1 VKATTQAERRAT
13 GIRDLKMGG
22 LLLIALAL
30 ALASLHS
37 LLGSVGWWFAAFGI
51 MLVVV
56 GAAGVARYLLRA
68 RWVGTVAGLVVGI
81 IAVTLTFGAD
91 TAFVGLIPTAGTF
104 GRVSDLSSAAAD
116 SIARQAIPADATPG
130 ILFLVCSAIA
140 AIALLMDAVAIW
152 WRVPALAGIP
162 LLIVI
167 AVPSFVESNL
177 ADPFFFE
184 LTAVAYLFIIR
195 NRMRRIQPGVALA
208 VGAIAVLGAL
218 VIPVALPPVIPGGSN
233 GTGPAVLVENINPII
248 NLGDDLRRQAPVSA
262 LSYTTNSDTGQYLR
276 LTTLENFAGKEW
288 APADPRR
295 LPRNRVSSIG
305 AAPGLT
311 SAIETAK
318 VKTTITVGNTSGRWL
333 PVPYPPTSI
342 TGLVGQ
348 WSWEPEA
355 LAVST
360 VSSNMQGQKY
370 AVRSLTVEP
379 SQQQLEAAPRSPNSP
394 LAVVPKGLD
403 PIVAATAKKVVGLAA
418 TDFDKALALQDW
430 FRGGTFTYSLHTPA
444 LSGFDGSGLDV
455 IVPFLQ
461 SKSGYC
467 VHFATAMA
475 VMARTL
481 GIPSRIAVGFL
492 PGKETHPEGP
502 QTTVYEVTSNDLH
515 SWPELYFK
523 GVGWVR
529 FEPTPSKGFEPNF
542 PDAPSSVPTAGSTD
556 APSSVATST
565 PTPGPNNQSRLPDE
579 SQHTSSGVLDN
590 PAVPTSDW
598 VLIAILAL
606 LLLLIGPSI
615 IRVRIRKRR
624 IDAIREGVSSAE
636 TSWQELRETA
646 RDLGIDAH
654 SSATPRELSAQLAS
668 YLSAGLA
675 SRHDLAAVS
684 IAALTELRT
693 MVEDASFTNRSHPFV
708 GESMAESLGVVLRGL
723 RRATG
728 SGARFRATFLPA
740 TLLDWALGR
749 GVVRA

>member
-1 VKATTQAERRAT
+1 VKATTQAERRTT
-13 GIRDLKMGG
+13 GLRDLKIGG

-51 MLVVV
+51 MLVVF

-68 RWVGTVAGLVVGI
+68 RWVGTVAAVVVGI

-91 TAFVGLIPTAGTF
+91 TAFAGLIPTAGTF
-104 GRVSDLSSAAAD
+104 GRVSDLSNAAAD
-116 SIARQAIPADATPG
+116 SIARQSIPANATPG

-140 AIALLMDAVAIW
+140 AIAVLMDAVVIW
-152 WRVPALAGIP
+152 WRVQALAGIP

-167 AVPSFVESNL
+167 AVPSLVESNL

-195 NRMRRIQPGVALA
+195 DRRRRIQPGVALV

-218 VIPVALPPVIPGGSN
+218 VIPVALPPVTPGGGN
-233 GTGPAVLVENINPII
+233 GTGPALLVENINPII

-262 LSYTTNSDTGQYLR
+262 LSYTTDSEAGQYLR
-276 LTTLENFAGKEW
+276 LTTLENFAGKQW
-288 APADPRR
+288 APADPRL
-295 LPRNRVSSIG
+295 LPKNKVSSIG

-311 SAIETAK
+311 SAVATAK
-318 VKTTITVGNTSGRWL
+318 VTTTITIGNTAGRWL

-342 TGLVGQ
+342 TGLIGQ

-370 AVRSLTVEP
+370 AVKSLTVEP

-403 PIVAATAKKVVGLAA
+403 PIIAATAKKVVGSAT

-430 FRGGTFTYSLHTPA
+430 FRSTFTYSLQTPA

-455 IVPFLQ
+455 IVPFLE
-461 SKSGYC
+461 SKRGYC

-492 PGKETHPEGP
+492 PGKETHPDGP

-529 FEPTPSKGFEPNF
+529 FEPTPSKGFEPSF
-542 PDAPSSVPTAGSTD
+542 PDAPSSVPTAGSTA
-556 APSSVATST
+556 APSTVATST

-579 SQHTSSGVLDN
+579 SQPTSSGVLDN

-615 IRVRIRKRR
+615 VRVRIRKRR
-624 IDAIREGVSSAE
+624 IDAIREGVASAE
-636 TSWQELRETA
+636 VSWQELRETA
-646 RDLGIDAH
+646 RDLGLDAR
-654 SSATPRELSAQLAS
+654 SSATPRELSAQLAR
-668 YLSAGLA
+668 YLSAGLTGR
-675 SRHDLAAVS
+675 SDLAAAS
-684 IAALTELRT
+684 IAALTELRA
-693 MVEDASFTNRSHPFV
+693 MVEDASFTNRAHPFV
-708 GESMAESLGVVLRGL
+708 GESMAEKLNIVLRGL

-728 SGARFRATFLPA
+728 PGPRFHATFLPA
-740 TLLDWALGR
+740 TLVDWALGR

>member
-1 VKATTQAERRAT
+1 VRTTTRAERRTT
-13 GIRDLKMGG
+13 GIRNLKMSG

-51 MLVVV
+51 MLVVL
-56 GAAGVARYLLRA
+56 GAAGVARYLLSA
-68 RWVGTVAGLVVGI
+68 RWVGTVAGIVVGI

-91 TAFVGLIPTAGTF
+91 TAFAGLIPTAGTL

-116 SIARQAIPADATPG
+116 SIARQSIPADATTG

-140 AIALLMDAVAIW
+140 AIAVLMDAVAIW
-152 WRVPALAGIP
+152 WRVPALAGVP

-195 NRMRRIQPGVALA
+195 QRMRRIQPGVALA

-218 VIPVALPPVIPGGSN
+218 VIPVALPPVTPGGGN
-233 GTGPAVLVENINPII
+233 GTGPALLVENINPII

-262 LSYTTNSDTGQYLR
+262 LSYTTDSDTGQYLR
-276 LTTLENFAGKEW
+276 LTTLENFAGKQW
-288 APADPRR
+288 APADPRAI
-295 LPRNRVSSIG
+295 PKNKVSAIG

-311 SAIETAK
+311 SAIETVK
-318 VKTTITVGNTSGRWL
+318 VKTTITVGNTAGRWL

-342 TGLVGQ
+342 TGLSGQ

-370 AVRSLTVEP
+370 AVKSLTVEP

-403 PIVAATAKKVVGLAA
+403 PIIAATAKKVVGSAA

-492 PGKETHPEGP
+492 PGKATHPDGP
-502 QTTVYEVTSNDLH
+502 QTTVYDVTSNDLH

-556 APSSVATST
+556 APSAVATST
-565 PTPGPNNQSRLPDE
+565 PTPGPNSQSRLPDE
-579 SQHTSSGVLDN
+579 SQHTSTGVLDN
-590 PAVPTSDW
+590 PAVPASDW

-624 IDAIREGVSSAE
+624 VDAIREGVSSAE

-646 RDLGIDAH
+646 RDLGLDAR
-654 SSATPRELSAQLAS
+654 SSATPRELSAQLES

-675 SRHDLAAVS
+675 SRHDLAAAS
-684 IAALTELRT
+684 IAALTELRA
-693 MVEDASFTNRSHPFV
+693 MVEDASYTNRSHPFV

-728 SGARFRATFLPA
+728 AGARFRATFLPA
-740 TLLDWALGR
+740 TLVDWALGR